1 MKAQAEALVASLAR
15 TFVPAIVGG
24 LLAWL
29 TSTGLQVDPALE
41 GILTVLLFAGFT
53 GIYYAAVRF
62 VEEKFPWVGI
72 LLGYAKS
79 PDSYS
84 KGQATPGELSKDTTL
99 NLTVINPKIPE
110 ADIVDAVQASMDRV
124 KNGPDHRLDI

>member
-15 TFVPAIVGG
+15 TFIPAVVGSILG
-24 LLAWL
+24 WFA
-29 TSTGLQVDPALE
+29 TSGLQVDPALE
-41 GILTVLLFAGFT
+41 GLLTVVFMAGFT
-53 GIYYAAVRF
+53 GLYYAAVRF

-84 KGQATPGELSKDTTL
+84 KGQATPGELSNETTL
-99 NLTVINPKIPE
+99 NLTVINPKEPE
-110 ADIVDAVQASMDRV
+110 SVTDAVQAAMDRV
-124 KNGPDHRLDI
+124 KDGPDHRLE